1 MRLLVEK
8 EGKVKDKFKVKEKGN
23 GQVQG
28 QGRLVFSKS
37 PRKSR
42 VRPSVC
48 SETICLVTFGAK
60 VTKTW
65 GWDVR

>member
-8 EGKVKDKFKVKEKGN
+8 EGKVKEKFKGKGVWFSLN
-23 GQVQG
+23 LPERAGSDHSFVQRG
-28 QGRLVFSKS
+28 FS
-37 PRKSR
+37 
-42 VRPSVC
+42 
-48 SETICLVTFGAK
+48 LVTFGAK